1 MIVSDVVQSWPFLR
15 YGHSYIWFRLLADLV
30 PACILWTSMKGSPSV
45 DVYRAGCLSFEG
57 FFLGSWLVGRL
68 GSFSLRVN
76 LNFSN

>member
-1 MIVSDVVQSWPFLR
+1 
-15 YGHSYIWFRLLADLV
+15 
-30 PACILWTSMKGSPSV
+30 MKGSLSV
-45 DVYRAGCLSFEG
+45 DVYRAGCLPFGG